1 MTLTHNC
8 DGMNTA
14 TPQRRSPTK
23 RPVLLTVG
31 TGWRLRR
38 KQRVL
43 TETSYRRL
51 LLLLVCALPRLFLAQ
66 TALPQTPEFG
76 SVHIP
81 RVARPPRLED
91 FLTMEPAPAWKDK
104 LAMVEGLRQRVPTDG
119 APISQRTEVFLGY
132 DDKNLYAIFV
142 CFDSEPGKIR
152 ARLSRRE
159 DVFDDDTV
167 EIMLDTFHDHRRA
180 YAFIT
185 NPLGVQS
192 DALWTEGQD
201 FDPSFDTVWNSA
213 GKLTDQG
220 FVVWFAIPFRSLR
233 FASGDPQTW
242 GILLNREIPRSS
254 EDAFWPPY
262 SSRIQG
268 RLNQE
273 GTATGIEKI
282 SPSHNIQLIPYGI
295 ARSFREV
302 DANNP
307 SQVFYSR
314 RTAFGQMGLDAKLV
328 LKDKFVIDATANP
341 DFSQIESDQPQ
352 VTVNQRFEVFFPETR
367 PFFQENSDYFQT
379 PINLVFTRRI
389 ADPKWGVRMTGKDGP
404 WAVGLLVADTASPGE
419 QVDASNP
426 MFDRHALFAVGRV
439 RRDIGSQ
446 STIGLLYADREVN
459 GFFNRVGGVDGRF
472 TLNQHWTLNAQG
484 AFSATLNPQDG
495 TFNQFSTTGSY
506 QSGNAEEVVLQRDG
520 LKLHYFL
527 DYSDRSPNF
536 RTLTGFDPQQDIR
549 NLYQR
554 LQYTFRPEGKHLIS
568 WGPVFETYQT
578 YDHEGNHINSGY
590 MPAMKVELIGQ
601 TFFTALFAR
610 EMERLRPQ
618 DFGVLNHI
626 QKYTRHTTEFQLDS
640 NYFRKFALHADYR
653 FGTRVNYDPPFHPNQ
668 LSNYYPF
675 MSRRTSAD
683 VTITVRPSR
692 SLRIDNTYILF
703 RLRECPGCANPQP
716 DFARPFGSM
725 NNHIIRSK
733 WNYQF
738 TREFSFRF
746 IGQYSTV
753 LSNPYFT
760 SLQTTKNFNADFLFT
775 YLVHPSTA
783 IYVGYNSNLENLHP
797 QLGTDVNG
805 ELRHDP
811 SGRLLNDGRNFF
823 VKASYLFRF

>member
-1 MTLTHNC
+1 
-8 DGMNTA
+8 
-14 TPQRRSPTK
+14 
-23 RPVLLTVG
+23 VLP
-31 TGWRLRR
+31 
-38 KQRVL
+38 
-43 TETSYRRL
+43 ETTYRRL

-66 TALPQTPEFG
+66 TPLSQTPEFG
-76 SVHIP
+76 TVHIP
-81 RVARPPRLED
+81 RVASPPRLED
-91 FLTMEPAPAWKDK
+91 FLTMEPTPAWKDK

-119 APISQRTEVFLGY
+119 APISQRTEVYLGY

-142 CFDSEPGKIR
+142 CFDSEPRKIR

-159 DVFDDDTV
+159 DVLDDDTV

-180 YAFIT
+180 YAFIA
-185 NPLGVQS
+185 NPLGVQL

-213 GKLTDQG
+213 GKVTDQG

-282 SPSHNIQLIPYGI
+282 SPSHNLQLIPYGI

-302 DANNP
+302 DANNNTD
-307 SQVFYSR
+307 VFYSR

-367 PFFQENSDYFQT
+367 PFFQENADYFKT

-404 WAVGLLVADTASPGE
+404 WGVGLLVADTASPGE
-419 QVDASNP
+419 QVDSSNP
-426 MFDRHALFAVGRV
+426 MFNQHALFSVGRLS
-439 RRDIGSQ
+439 RDIGSQ

-459 GFFNRVGGVDGRF
+459 GFFNHVGGVDGRF
-472 TLNQHWTLNAQG
+472 TLNQHWTLNAQEV
-484 AFSATLNPQDG
+484 FSATLNPQDG
-495 TFNQFSTTGSY
+495 TFNQFNTTGGY
-506 QSGNAEEVVLQRDG
+506 QSGNAAEVLLQRDG
-520 LKLHYFL
+520 LKFHYFL

-549 NLYQR
+549 NLDQR
-554 LQYTFRPEGKHLIS
+554 VQYTFRPEGKHLIS
-568 WGPVFETYQT
+568 WGPVFETYQN

-601 TFFTALFAR
+601 TFFTALYAQ
-610 EMERLRPQ
+610 EMERLRHQ
-618 DFGVLNHI
+618 DFSAIAIGTI
-626 QKYTRHTTEFQLDS
+626 QKYVRHTTEFAIDS
-640 NYFRKFALHADYR
+640 NYFQKLILHADYR
-653 FGTRVNYDPPFHPNQ
+653 FGTRVNYDAPTIQTLSEFPITPF
-668 LSNYYPF
+668 LA
-675 MSRRTSAD
+675 RRNSAN
-683 VTITVRPSR
+683 ITLTLRPSR
-692 SLRIDNTYILF
+692 ALKIDNTYIMF
-703 RLRECPGCANPQP
+703 RLHSLDGS
-716 DFARPFGSM
+716 FGAM

-760 SLQTTKNFNADFLFT
+760 YLQTTKNFNADFLFT

-805 ELRHDP
+805 ELLHDP
-811 SGRLLNDGRNFF
+811 TGRLLNDGRNFF